1 MSDEGQNISSEDFT
15 AGDGELLFVPLGG
28 SGEIGMNLN
37 LFGCAGRWLMVDLG
51 IGFTGDEVP
60 GVDIM
65 VPDIS
70 FIAERRDRLDGLVLT
85 HAHEDHIGAVAYLW
99 PRLRCPVYASPFAAA
114 VLRRKLIE
122 AGLDGEVE
130 IRDVTPGRRFTL
142 GPFEVEFVNA
152 AHSIPEAHVLAIRT
166 PVGTVVHATDWK
178 LDPEPLIG
186 NVTDEDA
193 LRRLGDEDILAMT
206 CDSTN
211 AMVPGRAGSEA
222 ELRDSLIE
230 LVGQCTNRVAVACF
244 SSNVARLETIA
255 VAAEQNDRQV
265 CVVGRSMVR
274 MLEAARET
282 GYLANSPPFLTE
294 YDAGYLPPEKIVLAV
309 TGSQGEPRSALSR
322 IAAGDH
328 PSVTLEA
335 GDVVIF
341 SSRAIPGNEI
351 SIGRLRNQLARI
363 GVEAIAESDHFVH
376 VSGHPAQDEL
386 AEMHRWIRPRTLIPI
401 HGETQHVFEHVMQA
415 ENNGI
420 PHTVIGENGA
430 VVRLAPGTPEVV
442 GHVTFGRMAVDGG
455 RLLPIGGTVLRA
467 RQRIQSSGA
476 AVASVVLNGTGRLLA
491 EPQLTV
497 QGLADDDDRSI
508 EDAIEAIVDVLD
520 RMSKSDRKDDD
531 EVAEAVRLAVRR
543 SFRQSVGKRPMTKV
557 HVTRL

>member
-1 MSDEGQNISSEDFT
+1 MSDDTQDFT

-37 LFGCAGRWLMVDLG
+37 LFGCAGRWLMIDLG
-51 IGFTGDEVP
+51 IGFAGDEVP

-85 HAHEDHIGAVAYLW
+85 HAHEDHLGAVAYLW
-99 PRLRCPVYASPFAAA
+99 PRLRCPVYATPFAAA

-122 AGLDGEVE
+122 AGLDGEVDV
-130 IRDVTPGRRFTL
+130 RDVAPGRRFSL
-142 GPFEVEFVNA
+142 GPFEVEFVKA
-152 AHSIPEAHVLAIRT
+152 AHSIPEAHVLAVRT
-166 PVGTVVHATDWK
+166 PAGTVVHATDWK
-178 LDPEPLIG
+178 LDPGPLIG

-211 AMVPGRAGSEA
+211 AMVPGRSGSEA

-230 LVGQCTNRVAVACF
+230 LIGRCTSRVAVACF

-255 VAAEQNDRQV
+255 VAAERNDRQV

-294 YDAGYLPPEKIVLAV
+294 YDVGYLPPEKIVLAV
-309 TGSQGEPRSALSR
+309 TGSQGEPRSALTR
-322 IAAGDH
+322 IASGDH
-328 PSVTLEA
+328 PSVTLEE

-401 HGETQHVFEHVMQA
+401 HGETRHLFEHVTQA
-415 ENNGI
+415 ERNGI
-420 PHTVIGENGA
+420 PHTVIGENGS
-430 VVRLAPGTPEVV
+430 VIRLAPGTPEIV

-455 RLLPIGGTVLRA
+455 RLLPIDGTVLRA
-467 RQRIQSSGA
+467 RQRIRFSGA

-497 QGLADDDDRSI
+497 QGLADDDDRAI
-508 EDAIEAIVDVLD
+508 EDAVDAIVDVLD
-520 RMSKSDRKDDD
+520 RMSNADRKDDAQ
-531 EVAEAVRLAVRR
+531 VAEAVRIAVRR
-543 SFRQSVGKRPMTKV
+543 SFRESVGKRPMTKV
-557 HVTRL
+557 HVMRL

>member
-211 AMVPGRAGSEA
+211 AMVPGRTGSEA

-401 HGETQHVFEHVMQA
+401 HGETQHLFEHVMQA

>member
-1 MSDEGQNISSEDFT
+1 MSDNTQNFS

-37 LFGCAGRWLMVDLG
+37 LFGCDGRWLMVDLG

-65 VPDIS
+65 VPDVS

-85 HAHEDHIGAVAYLW
+85 HAHEDHLGAVAYLW
-99 PRLRCPVYASPFAAA
+99 PRLRCPVYATPFAAA
-114 VLRRKLIE
+114 VLRRKLVE

-142 GPFEVEFVNA
+142 GPFDVEFINA
-152 AHSIPEAHVLAIRT
+152 THSIPEANVLVIRT
-166 PVGTVVHATDWK
+166 QVGTVVHATDWK
-178 LDPEPLIG
+178 LDPGPLVG
-186 NVTDEDA
+186 QVTNEDA

-230 LVGQCTNRVAVACF
+230 LIGRCKNRVAVACF

-255 VAAEQNDRQV
+255 VAAERNDRQV

-282 GYLANSPPFLTE
+282 GYLANAPKFLTE
-294 YDAGYLPPEKIVLAV
+294 YDVGYLPREKIVLAV

-328 PSVTLEA
+328 PSVTLES

-376 VSGHPAQDEL
+376 VSGHPAQEEL

-401 HGETQHVFEHVMQA
+401 HGETQHLFEHVMQS
-415 ENNGI
+415 ERNGI
-420 PHTVIGENGA
+420 PHTVIGENGS
-430 VVRLAPGTPEVV
+430 VIRLAPGTPEIV

-455 RLLPIGGTVLRA
+455 RLLPIGGSVLRT

-497 QGLADDDDRSI
+497 QGLADDDDEAI
-508 EDAIEAIVDVLD
+508 DHAIEAIVDVID
-520 RMSKSDRKDDD
+520 RLSKSDRRNDE
-531 EVAEAVRLAVRR
+531 EVAEAVRIAVRR

-557 HVTRL
+557 HVVRL

>member
-1 MSDEGQNISSEDFT
+1 MNEDSQDIA

-37 LFGCAGRWLMVDLG
+37 LFGCAGRWLMIDLG
-51 IGFTGDEVP
+51 IGFAGDEVP

-65 VPDIS
+65 VPDVS

-85 HAHEDHIGAVAYLW
+85 HAHEDHLGAVPYLW
-99 PRLRCPVYASPFAAA
+99 PRLRCPVHATPFAAA

-122 AGLDGEVE
+122 AGLDGEVD
-130 IRDVTPGRRFTL
+130 IREVTPGRRFTV
-142 GPFEVEFVNA
+142 GPFEVEFVEA

-166 PVGTVVHATDWK
+166 ACGTIVHATDWK
-178 LDPEPLIG
+178 LDPGPLIG
-186 NVTDEDA
+186 HVTNEDA
-193 LRRLGDEDILAMT
+193 LRRLGDEDIVAMT

-222 ELRDSLIE
+222 ALRDSLIE
-230 LVGQCTNRVAVACF
+230 LVGRCPGRVAIACF

-255 VAAEQNDRQV
+255 VAAERNDRQV

-282 GYLANSPPFLTE
+282 GYLAHSPPFLTE
-294 YDAGYLPPEKIVLAV
+294 YDAGYLPPEKTVLAV
-309 TGSQGEPRSALSR
+309 TGSQGEPRSALAR
-322 IAAGDH
+322 IANGDH
-328 PSVTLEA
+328 PSVKLEA

-363 GVEAIAESDHFVH
+363 RVDAIAESDHFVH

-401 HGETQHVFEHVMQA
+401 HGETQHLFEHVSQA
-415 ENNGI
+415 ERNGI
-420 PHTVIGENGA
+420 RQTVIGENGS
-430 VVRLAPGTPEVV
+430 VVRLAPGPPEIVD
-442 GHVTFGRMAVDGG
+442 HVSFGRMAIDGA
-455 RLLPIGGTVLRA
+455 RLLPIDGTVLRA
-467 RQRIQSSGA
+467 RQRIRSSGA
-476 AVASVVLNGTGRLLA
+476 AVASVVLSGTGRLLA
-491 EPQLTV
+491 EPRLTV
-497 QGLADDDDRSI
+497 HGLADDDDRAI
-508 EDAIEAIVDVLD
+508 DDAVEAIVDALD
-520 RMSKSDRKDDD
+520 RMSNADLEDDD
-531 EVAEAVRLAVRR
+531 EIAEAIRIAVRR
-543 SFRQSVGKRPMTKV
+543 SFRESVGKRPLTKV
-557 HVTRL
+557 HVMRL

>member
-211 AMVPGRAGSEA
+211 AMVPGRTGSEA

-351 SIGRLRNQLARI
+351 SIGRLRNQLVRI

>member
-1 MSDEGQNISSEDFT
+1 MNDATEDIKSQGFT

-51 IGFTGDEVP
+51 IGFAGDQVP

-70 FIAERRDRLDGLVLT
+70 FIAERRDELDGLVLT
-85 HAHEDHIGAVAYLW
+85 HAHEDHLGAVAYLW
-99 PRLRCPVYASPFAAA
+99 PRLRCPIYATQFTAA
-114 VLRRKLIE
+114 VLHRKLIE
-122 AGLDGEVE
+122 VELDGDVEVRE
-130 IRDVTPGRRFTL
+130 VTPNQRFNL
-142 GPFEVEFVNA
+142 GPFDVEFVNA
-152 AHSIPEAHVLAIRT
+152 AHSIPEAHVLAVRT
-166 PVGTVVHATDWK
+166 AVGNVVHATDWK
-178 LDPEPLIG
+178 LDPGPMIG

-193 LRRLGDEDILAMT
+193 LRFLGDEGILAMT

-211 AMVPGRAGSEA
+211 AMVTGRSGSEA
-222 ELRDSLIE
+222 ELRDSLIA
-230 LVGQCTNRVAVACF
+230 LVGQCANRVAVACF
-244 SSNVARLETIA
+244 SSNIARLETIA
-255 VAAEQNDRQV
+255 IAAEKNDRQV

-294 YDAGYLPPEKIVLAV
+294 YDAGYMPPEKIVLAV

-322 IAAGDH
+322 IASGDH

-363 GVEAIAESDHFVH
+363 GVDVITESDHFVH

-386 AEMHRWIRPRTLIPI
+386 AEMHRWINPQTLVPI
-401 HGETQHVFEHVMQA
+401 HGETQHLFEHVIQA
-415 ENNGI
+415 ERNGI
-420 PHTVIGENGA
+420 SNTVIGENGS
-430 VVRLAPGTPEVV
+430 VIRLAPGTPEFI
-442 GHVTFGRMAVDGG
+442 GHVTFGRLAVDGK
-455 RLLPIGGTVLRA
+455 RLLPIDGTVMRT
-467 RQRIQSSGA
+467 RRRMQFSGA
-476 AVASVVLNGTGRLLA
+476 AVASIVLNGKGRLLA

-497 QGLADDDDRSI
+497 HGLAAADDRAI
-508 EDAIEAIVDVLD
+508 DDAIEAIIDVLD
-520 RMSKSDRKDDD
+520 RMSNADRKYDD
-531 EVAEAVRLAVRR
+531 EVAETVRVAIRR
-543 SFRQSVGKRPMTKV
+543 SFRKLVGKQPLTKV
-557 HVTRL
+557 HVMRL

>member
-1 MSDEGQNISSEDFT
+1 MSVVDDGAEDFT

-51 IGFTGDEVP
+51 IGFSGDELP

-65 VPDIS
+65 VPDVS

-85 HAHEDHIGAVAYLW
+85 HAHEDHLGAVPYLW
-99 PRLRCPVYASPFAAA
+99 PRLRCPVYATPFAAA

-122 AGLDGEVE
+122 AGLDGEVPLHE
-130 IRDVTPGRRFTL
+130 VAPGRRFTL
-142 GPFEVEFVNA
+142 GPFGIEYIGA
-152 AHSIPEAHVLAIRT
+152 AHSIPEAHVVAVRT
-166 PVGTVVHATDWK
+166 PVGTIAHATDWK
-178 LDPEPLIG
+178 LDPAPLIG
-186 NVTDEDA
+186 DPTDEAA
-193 LRRLGDEDILAMT
+193 LRSLGEEDILAMT

-222 ELRDSLIE
+222 ALRDSLIE
-230 LVGQCTNRVAVACF
+230 LVGRCERRVAVACF

-255 VAAEQNDRQV
+255 VAAERNDRQV

-294 YDAGYLPPEKIVLAV
+294 YDIGYLPPEKVVLAV

-328 PSVTLEA
+328 SSATLEA

-351 SIGRLRNQLARI
+351 SIGRLRNQLARL

-386 AEMHRWIRPRTLIPI
+386 ADMHRWIRPRTLIPI
-401 HGETQHVFEHVMQA
+401 HGETQHLFEHVSQA
-415 ENNGI
+415 ERNGI
-420 PHTVIGENGA
+420 PHTVIGENGS
-430 VVRLAPGTPEVV
+430 VIRLAPGTPEVV
-442 GHVTFGRMAVDGG
+442 GHVTAGRFAVDGG
-455 RLLPIGGTVLRA
+455 RLLPIDGTVMRA
-467 RQRIQSSGA
+467 RKRIQIAGA
-476 AVASVVLNGTGRLLA
+476 AVATVVLNGTGRLLA
-491 EPQLTV
+491 EPRLTV
-497 QGLADDDDRSI
+497 QGLADEDDRAMD
-508 EDAIEAIVDVLD
+508 DAIEAIVDVLD
-520 RMSKSDRKDDD
+520 RMSDKDLQDDD
-531 EVAEAVRLAVRR
+531 EVEEAVRIAVRR
-543 SFRQSVGKRPMTKV
+543 SFRESVGKRPLTKV
-557 HVTRL
+557 HLMRL

>member
-401 HGETQHVFEHVMQA
+401 HGETQHLFEHVMQA

>member
-1 MSDEGQNISSEDFT
+1 
-15 AGDGELLFVPLGG
+15 
-28 SGEIGMNLN
+28 MNLN

-211 AMVPGRAGSEA
+211 AMVPGRTGSEA

>member
-1 MSDEGQNISSEDFT
+1 MSDNTQDFT

-37 LFGCAGRWLMVDLG
+37 LFGCDGRWLMVDLG

-65 VPDIS
+65 VPDVS

-85 HAHEDHIGAVAYLW
+85 HAHEDHLGAVAYLW
-99 PRLRCPVYASPFAAA
+99 PRLRCPVYATPFAGA
-114 VLRRKLIE
+114 VLRRKLVE
-122 AGLDGEVE
+122 VGLDGEVDV
-130 IRDVTPGRRFTL
+130 RDVTPGRRFAL
-142 GPFEVEFVNA
+142 GPFEVEFINA
-152 AHSIPEAHVLAIRT
+152 AHSIPEANVLAIRT
-166 PVGTVVHATDWK
+166 RVGTVVHATDWK
-178 LDPEPLIG
+178 LDPGPLVG
-186 NVTDEDA
+186 QVTNEDA
-193 LRRLGDEDILAMT
+193 LKRLGDEDVLAMT

-230 LVGQCTNRVAVACF
+230 LIGRCNNRVAVACF

-255 VAAEQNDRQV
+255 IAAERNDRQV

-282 GYLANSPPFLTE
+282 GYLANAPKFLTE
-294 YDAGYLPPEKIVLAV
+294 YDAGYLPREKIVLAV

-328 PSVTLEA
+328 PSVTLES

-376 VSGHPAQDEL
+376 VSGHPAQEEL

-401 HGETQHVFEHVMQA
+401 HGETQHLFEHVMQA

-420 PHTVIGENGA
+420 PHTVIGENGS
-430 VVRLAPGTPEVV
+430 VIRLAPGTPEIV
-442 GHVTFGRMAVDGG
+442 GHVTFGRMAVDGE
-455 RLLPIGGTVLRA
+455 RLLPIGGSVLRT

-497 QGLADDDDRSI
+497 QGLADDSDEAID
-508 EDAIEAIVDVLD
+508 DAIEAIVDVID
-520 RMSKSDRKDDD
+520 RLSKSDRRND
-531 EVAEAVRLAVRR
+531 EDVAEAVRVAVRR
-543 SFRQSVGKRPMTKV
+543 SFRQSVGKRPLTKV
-557 HVTRL
+557 HVMRL

>member
-1 MSDEGQNISSEDFT
+1 MTDDTPDIS
-15 AGDGELLFVPLGG
+15 AGDDELLFVPLGG

-37 LFGCAGRWLMVDLG
+37 LFGHAGRWLMVDLG
-51 IGFTGDEVP
+51 IGFAGQEVP

-65 VPDIS
+65 VPDVS

-85 HAHEDHIGAVAYLW
+85 HAHEDHLGAVQYLW
-99 PRLRCPVYASPFAAA
+99 PRLRCPVYATPFAAA

-122 AGLDGEVE
+122 VGIEGEVPLHE
-130 IRDVTPGRRFTL
+130 IAPGQPFTL
-142 GPFEVEFVNA
+142 GPFAVEFIEA

-166 PVGTVVHATDWK
+166 PVGNLVHATDWK
-178 LDPEPLIG
+178 LDPGPLLG
-186 NVTDEDA
+186 PVTDEAA
-193 LRRLGDEDILAMT
+193 LKRLGEEGVLAMT

-230 LVGQCTNRVAVACF
+230 LMGRFTGRIAVACF

-255 VAAEQNDRQV
+255 VAAERNDRQV

-274 MLEAARET
+274 MLEAARQT

-328 PSVTLEA
+328 QSVVLER

-363 GVEAIAESDHFVH
+363 GVDAIAESDHFVH

-386 AEMHRWIRPRTLIPI
+386 ADMHRWIRPGTLIPI
-401 HGETQHVFEHVMQA
+401 HGETQHLFEHVHQA
-415 ENNGI
+415 EQNGI
-420 PHTVIGENGA
+420 PHTVIGENGS
-430 VVRLAPGTPEVV
+430 VVRLAPGVPEIV
-442 GHVTFGRMAVDGG
+442 GHVTAGRWAVDGG
-455 RLLPIGGTVLRA
+455 RLLPIDGKVIRA
-467 RQRIQSSGA
+467 RKRITSAGA
-476 AVASVVLNGTGRLLA
+476 AVATVVLNGAGLLLV
-491 EPQLTV
+491 EPRLTV
-497 QGLADDDDRSI
+497 QGLAAEDDRAI
-508 EDAIEAIVDVLD
+508 DDALDAIIDALD
-520 RMSKSDRKDDD
+520 LMPDADLGNDDKVS
-531 EVAEAVRLAVRR
+531 EVVRIAVRR
-543 SFRQSVGKRPMTKV
+543 SFRESVGKRPVTNV
-557 HVTRL
+557 HVMRL